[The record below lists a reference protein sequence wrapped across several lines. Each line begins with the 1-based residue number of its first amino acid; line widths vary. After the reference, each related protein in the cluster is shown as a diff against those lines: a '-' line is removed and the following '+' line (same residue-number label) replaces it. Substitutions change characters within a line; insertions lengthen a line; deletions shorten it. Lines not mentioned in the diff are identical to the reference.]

1 MIKRR
6 EPSSL
11 ADIKQID
18 AFAAKADGGESDGAS
33 NPNPN
38 AKRTFKAIS
47 VTLNEYEYLKLKVV
61 ADQLG
66 STKLYAIRQ
75 AIIKVADEIEGSQ

>member
-33 NPNPN
+33 NPN